1 MVAILTEGALF
12 IALVAVAA
20 ALVAYGVIEFTP
32 VGRWA
37 RQRANRRRMERLA
50 ALTCPI
56 HGYHPEREL
65 VRLPGGSLT
74 CPECYAEAFR
84 DEPH

>member
-1 MVAILTEGALF
+1 MLAILLEGALF

-20 ALVAYGVIEFTP
+20 ALVAYGVIELTP

-37 RQRANRRRMERLA
+37 RQRANRRRVERLA

-56 HGYHPEREL
+56 HGYHPEGEL
-65 VRLPGGSLT
+65 VRLPGGGVT

-84 DEPH
+84 E